1 MSYKDEIE
9 RARRLAILMTLH
21 FADGYTLPARALR
34 TQVEATGYITS
45 ADKLMQEVAWL
56 GEMGYVEQLELDA
69 VRLTE
74 RGADIATG
82 RSTAPGVRRPDPGEL
97 NGPR

>member
-1 MSYKDEIE
+1 MSYREEIE
-9 RARRLAILMTLH
+9 RARRLAILLALH

-56 GEMGYVEQLELDA
+56 QEMGYVERLELDA
-69 VRLTE
+69 VRLTG
-74 RGADIATG
+74 RGGDIATG
-82 RSTAPGVRRPDPGEL
+82 RSTVPGVRRPDPGEL
-97 NGPR
+97 DGAR

>member
-9 RARRLAILMTLH
+9 RARRLAILMALYM
-21 FADGYTLPARALR
+21 AAGYTLSARALR
-34 TQVEATGYITS
+34 TQVEAIGYITS

-56 GEMGYVEQLELDA
+56 DEMGYVEQLELDA

-74 RGADIATG
+74 RGSDIATG
-82 RSTAPGVRRPDPGEL
+82 RMTAPGVRRPDPGEL
-97 NGPR
+97 DGAR